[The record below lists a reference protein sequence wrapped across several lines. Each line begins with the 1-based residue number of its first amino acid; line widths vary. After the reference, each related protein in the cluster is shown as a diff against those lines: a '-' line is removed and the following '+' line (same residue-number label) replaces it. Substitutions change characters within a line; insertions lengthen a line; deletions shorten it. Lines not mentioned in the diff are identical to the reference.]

1 MKRLAL
7 LFVLALPLMAETQ
20 KPFDPT
26 TLGFH
31 VAYVNGRVAPEVD
44 LAVRLGNPVA
54 GFTPYSVTGFAV
66 QALKGTPVQ
75 LQATA
80 VTGAALVRP
89 VGEYVYFGVL
99 GQGGVTN
106 NGKNTGMI
114 GKADV
119 VAGYRLFKSQH
130 WSVEGIAGASRSPL
144 GSYLPEGAIGVR
156 YGFNAKVS
164 LPTPPAAK

>member
-1 MKRLAL
+1 MKRLF
-7 LFVLALPLMAETQ
+7 LFMVLVLPLMADSQ

-54 GFTPYSVTGFAV
+54 GFTPYSITGFAV
-66 QALKGTPVQ
+66 QALKGSPVQ

-80 VTGAALVRP
+80 VTGVAMVRP
-89 VGEYVYFGVL
+89 VGEYVYFGPLV
-99 GQGGVTN
+99 QGGVTN
-106 NGKNTGMI
+106 NGKNTAML
-114 GKADV
+114 GKADF

-130 WSVEGIAGASRSPL
+130 WSVEGIVGASRSPL
-144 GSYLPEGAIGVR
+144 GNYVPEGALGLR
-156 YGFNAKVS
+156 YGFNAKVA
-164 LPTPPAAK
+164 LPAKAN